1 MLDVTKR
8 LDAMR
13 CVVCGHR
20 LDGMAGCDSC
30 TADRE
35 AAEMRHEDHEDFI
48 EGCSWCEDRAERGA
62 AMWERVTRG
71 Y

>member
-1 MLDVTKR
+1 MPDITKR

-20 LDGMAGCDSC
+20 LDGMSGCDSC
-30 TADRE
+30 AGDRE
-35 AAEMRHEDHEDFI
+35 AAEMAHEDHEDTV
-48 EGCSWCEDRAERGA
+48 EGCDWCESRAERRA
-62 AMWERVTRG
+62 AMWERMTAP